1 MYKNKP
7 NLEMFEYALGES
19 KNPVCY
25 NGDIKKKEDYELIA
39 ERFQETDSVMIGRGI
54 LSNPGLFGEIKGNGA
69 IDKEIFKKYYQTI
82 FEKYCE
88 VYDGDTFIL
97 FKLKELWAYFANDF
111 ENADKH
117 LKKIRKS
124 KKITEYEDAV
134 EKLFS
139 DCEFRI

>member
-1 MYKNKP
+1 
-7 NLEMFEYALGES
+7 MFDYSPEP
-19 KNPVCY
+19 PVEPP
-25 NGDIKKKEDYELIA
+25 EDKYI
-39 ERFQETDSVMIGRGI
+39 TDVYG
-54 LSNPGLFGEIKGNGA
+54 
-69 IDKEIFKKYYQTI
+69 
-82 FEKYCE
+82 CE

-134 EKLFS
+134 ERLFS